1 MNIIITARGYKA
13 PDRLKKYVTDK
24 MQKKERLYEGVFD
37 VDVILSYEK
46 LTQIAEI
53 KLNTAN
59 KLIIAK
65 EKSDDIFKSIDLV
78 IDNIERQI
86 KRHKEKQRDHKNRKI
101 ANSLVAD

>member
-1 MNIIITARGYKA
+1 MNITITARGYKA

-24 MQKKERLYEGVFD
+24 MNKKERLYDGVFD

-46 LTQIAEI
+46 LTQIAEV

-78 IDNIERQI
+78 VDNIERQI
-86 KRHKEKQRDHKNRKI
+86 KRHTRDWR
-101 ANSLVAD
+101 AYC

>member
-13 PDRLKKYVTDK
+13 PERLKQYVTDK
-24 MQKKERLYEGVFD
+24 MNKKERLYEGVFD

-53 KLNTAN
+53 RVNTAN

-65 EKSDDIFKSIDLV
+65 EKTEVIFKSIDLA
-78 IDNIERQI
+78 IDNVERQI
-86 KRHKEKQRDHKNRKI
+86 KRYKEKNREHKNNKM
-101 ANSLVAD
+101 ADSLVVG

>member
-1 MNIIITARGYKA
+1 MNITITARGYKA
-13 PDRLKKYVTDK
+13 PERLKKYVTEK
-24 MQKKERLYEGVFD
+24 MTKKERLYEGVLD

-46 LTQIAEI
+46 LTQIAEV

-86 KRHKEKQRDHKNRKI
+86 KRYKEKKREHKNNKM
-101 ANSLVAD
+101 ADSLVSG

>member
-1 MNIIITARGYKA
+1 MNITITARGYKA

-24 MQKKERLYEGVFD
+24 MHKKERLYEGVFD

-86 KRHKEKQRDHKNRKI
+86 KRHRKKRRDHKNSKM
-101 ANSLVAD
+101 ANSLVTN